1 MYNATSQKTLNK
13 EPSDQPLLVVLGTVY
28 PNLYLIIS
36 NSLIINIAVKSI
48 NN

>member
-1 MYNATSQKTLNK
+1 MKGGML
-13 EPSDQPLLVVLGTVY
+13 DTVY

-36 NSLIINIAVKSI
+36 NSLIINIVLKSI